1 MSESMSESSAD
12 EYNVCGVLVH
22 AHKNKVEQVKA
33 LLEQQD
39 GVEVH
44 AVTDN
49 GRLVVTVEHDR
60 RKTVGDR
67 IMGFY
72 EVPGVLSAAMIYQ
85 YSDND
90 LDVEELDAKK
100 ADLKNNTSEIIN
112 ASELKA
118 SELETRKARM
128 SA

>member
-1 MSESMSESSAD
+1 MSECKVD

-22 AHKNKVEQVKA
+22 AHDNQIDQVKK

-72 EVPGVLSAAMIYQ
+72 ELPGVLSAAMIYQ

-90 LDVEELDAKK
+90 LDVEELET
-100 ADLKNNTSEIIN
+100 KNIN
-112 ASELKA
+112 S
-118 SELETRKARM
+118 SELETSKERM

>member
-1 MSESMSESSAD
+1 MSESMSEYSAD

-22 AHKNKVEQVKA
+22 AHNNKVEEVKK
-33 LLEQQD
+33 LLELQE

-44 AVTDN
+44 AVTGN
-49 GRLVVTVEHDR
+49 GRLIVTVENNK

-90 LDVEELDAKK
+90 LDVEELET
-100 ADLKNNTSEIIN
+100 KNINSSEI
-112 ASELKA
+112 
-118 SELETRKARM
+118 ETSKERM

>member
-1 MSESMSESSAD
+1 MSECNVD

-22 AHKNKVEQVKA
+22 AHNNQLEQVKK

-49 GRLVVTVEHDR
+49 GRLVVTVEHDK

-72 EVPGVLSAAMIYQ
+72 ELPGVLSAAMIYQ

-90 LDVEELDAKK
+90 LDVEELES
-100 ADLKNNTSEIIN
+100 KNINSSEI
-112 ASELKA
+112 
-118 SELETRKARM
+118 ETSKERM

>member
-1 MSESMSESSAD
+1 MSECKVD

-22 AHKNKVEQVKA
+22 AHNDQTEQVKA

-49 GRLVVTVEHDR
+49 GRLVVTVEHDK

-85 YSDND
+85 FSDND
-90 LDVEELDAKK
+90 LDVEELEN
-100 ADLKNNTSEIIN
+100 KNSKPKNMKPSEI
-112 ASELKA
+112 
-118 SELETRKARM
+118 ETRKERM

>member
-1 MSESMSESSAD
+1 MSECKVD

-22 AHKNKVEQVKA
+22 AHDNQIDQVKK

-72 EVPGVLSAAMIYQ
+72 ELPGVLSAAMIYQ

-90 LDVEELDAKK
+90 LDVDVEELET
-100 ADLKNNTSEIIN
+100 KNIN
-112 ASELKA
+112 S
-118 SELETRKARM
+118 SELETSKERM

>member
-1 MSESMSESSAD
+1 MSECKSD

-22 AHKNKVEQVKA
+22 AHNGQIEQVKK

-90 LDVEELDAKK
+90 LDVEELET
-100 ADLKNNTSEIIN
+100 KNIN
-112 ASELKA
+112 S
-118 SELETRKARM
+118 SELETSKERM

>member
-1 MSESMSESSAD
+1 MSECKVD

-22 AHKNKVEQVKA
+22 AHNNQIDQLKK

-72 EVPGVLSAAMIYQ
+72 ELPGVLSAAMIYQ

-90 LDVEELDAKK
+90 LDVEELET
-100 ADLKNNTSEIIN
+100 KNIN
-112 ASELKA
+112 S
-118 SELETRKARM
+118 SELETSKERM

>member
-1 MSESMSESSAD
+1 MSECSVD

-22 AHKNKVEQVKA
+22 AHNDQLDQVKK

-44 AVTDN
+44 AVTEN
-49 GRLVVTVEHDR
+49 GRLIVTVENNK

-90 LDVEELDAKK
+90 LDVDELEIDSAKP
-100 ADLKNNTSEIIN
+100 KNIKPNKTNPSEI
-112 ASELKA
+112 
-118 SELETRKARM
+118 ETSKVRM

>member
-1 MSESMSESSAD
+1 MSEYSAE

-22 AHKNKVEQVKA
+22 AHKNKTDQVKK

-44 AVTDN
+44 AVTEN
-49 GRLVVTVEHDR
+49 GRLIVTVENNK

-90 LDVEELDAKK
+90 LDVENTAVNDTETKSPK
-100 ADLKNNTSEIIN
+100 HENVNTSEIN
-112 ASELKA
+112 ASA
-118 SELETRKARM
+118 IETRKERM

>member
-1 MSESMSESSAD
+1 MSEYSAD

-22 AHKNKVEQVKA
+22 AHKNKTDQVKQ
-33 LLEQQD
+33 LLQQQA

-44 AVTDN
+44 AVTEN
-49 GRLVVTVEHDR
+49 GRLVVTVENNKR
-60 RKTVGDR
+60 NTVGDR

-72 EVPGVLSAAMIYQ
+72 EIPGVLSAAMIYQ

-90 LDVEELDAKK
+90 LDVDELSP
-100 ADLKNNTSEIIN
+100 NPEITN
-112 ASELKA
+112 ASENKA
-118 SELETRKARM
+118 RKERM

>member
-1 MSESMSESSAD
+1 MSECKVD

-22 AHKNKVEQVKA
+22 AHNNQIEQVKK

-90 LDVEELDAKK
+90 LDVEQLET
-100 ADLKNNTSEIIN
+100 KNIN
-112 ASELKA
+112 SSELKN
-118 SELETRKARM
+118 SKERM

>member
-1 MSESMSESSAD
+1 MSECKVD

-22 AHKNKVEQVKA
+22 AHNNQIDQVKK

-72 EVPGVLSAAMIYQ
+72 ELPGVLSAAMIYQ

-90 LDVEELDAKK
+90 LDVEELET
-100 ADLKNNTSEIIN
+100 KNIN
-112 ASELKA
+112 S
-118 SELETRKARM
+118 SELETSKERM

>member
-1 MSESMSESSAD
+1 MSEYSAD

-22 AHKNKVEQVKA
+22 AHNNQMDQVKK
-33 LLEQQD
+33 LLELQE

-49 GRLVVTVEHDR
+49 GRLIVTVENNK
-60 RKTVGDR
+60 RKTVGER

-90 LDVEELDAKK
+90 LEPAELET
-100 ADLKNNTSEIIN
+100 NS
-112 ASELKA
+112 LKA
-118 SELETRKARM
+118 SELDSRKERM